1 MVVIFNLQNS
11 HLLTLLLPT
20 EEVSAN
26 NPEKFIESIVDTSW
40 SQYLSSMAMQGTW
53 PNHVIIQ
60 AVADALN
67 LKIYIIESNQNF
79 REMTLVEP
87 SNVIQNPRLI
97 YIGHIGEM
105 HYVSTSHTSCN
116 QLSNESDI
124 TETNNSSESL
134 ENYSKEKD
142 SSSTD
147 RSIDNITTENDV
159 NMQNCS
165 GNEFNCQKN
174 IEIRSVSK
182 KGKKRTVEQVDCGR
196 SHGASKSTLEDKVQ
210 HNNYKRTYRANN
222 ASQENKAK
230 RNEYQRNYRANNV
243 CPEKRA
249 KRNEYQ
255 RKYRANKASSEKRS
269 KCNEYLKN

>member
-1 MVVIFNLQNS
+1 MS
-11 HLLTLLLPT
+11 
-20 EEVSAN
+20 
-26 NPEKFIESIVDTSW
+26 
-40 SQYLSSMAMQGTW
+40 MQGTW
-53 PNHVIIQ
+53 ANNMIIQ

-67 LKIYIIESNQNF
+67 LEIYIIESNQNF

-87 SNVIQNPRLI
+87 SNAIQNPRLI

-105 HYVSTSHTSCN
+105 HCVSTSHMSCN

-134 ENYSKEKD
+134 PNYSKEKD

-147 RSIDNITTENDV
+147 RYIDDITTENEV
-159 NMQNCS
+159 IMQNCS

-174 IEIRSVSK
+174 IEICLSK

-222 ASQENKAK
+222 ASRENKAK

-249 KRNEYQ
+249 KCNEYQ
-255 RKYRANKASSEKRS
+255 
-269 KCNEYLKN
+269 